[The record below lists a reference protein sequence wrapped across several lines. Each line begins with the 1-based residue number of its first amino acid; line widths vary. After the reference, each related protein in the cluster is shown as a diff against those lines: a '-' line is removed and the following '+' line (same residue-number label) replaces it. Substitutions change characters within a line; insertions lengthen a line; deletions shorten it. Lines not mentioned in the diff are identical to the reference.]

1 MSAEQ
6 HLDEKESAAT
16 LEDLLRS
23 LVDHTLLRLSPD
35 RHRTLVP
42 KGGIPVS
49 FGFDESGLFRTKM
62 VLVNFGWFKDV

>member
-23 LVDHTLLRLSPD
+23 LVDHTLLLSPD

-42 KGGIPVS
+42 KGGIPLS
-49 FGFDESGLFRTKM
+49 FGFGESGLFRKKM
-62 VLVNFGWFKDV
+62 VVNFGWFKDV